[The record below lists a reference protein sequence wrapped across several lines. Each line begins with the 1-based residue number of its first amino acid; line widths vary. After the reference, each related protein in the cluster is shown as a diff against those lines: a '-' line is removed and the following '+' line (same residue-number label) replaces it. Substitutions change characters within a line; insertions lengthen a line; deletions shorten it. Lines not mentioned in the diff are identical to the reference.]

1 MTPKFLLYTFSIVSA
16 AGNGFKVEAASEAGR
31 SMGELVDSENLPRP
45 FTAPQRHEL
54 RQGTDA
60 GKT

>member
-1 MTPKFLLYTFSIVSA
+1 MTPKFLLYTFSIAFA
-16 AGNGFKVEAASEAGR
+16 AGNGFKVEAASEEGQ
-31 SMGELVDSENLPRP
+31 SMDELVGSGNLPRP

-54 RQGTDA
+54 QQGTGA